1 MGVILVVCCLS
12 VPAGAERTISAIEL
26 FDRMR
31 GMWLGQLIGN
41 AAGRET
47 EGLYSGSTPNPD
59 PCVPWQIKQVWD
71 ADDDTD
77 IEYIALHALE
87 TYGFDCNSCEIAE
100 QWLEHITSQGIYIA
114 NKQAWYLMLDG
125 HAPPETGSRTYNE
138 HWYSID
144 AQIGTEVLGAVS
156 PGLPDVAVDL
166 AGRFG
171 RVTNSGFAVHAAQF
185 YAAMYAHA
193 FFEPDVVALVLK
205 GLDVIPRS
213 SRTAAVITD
222 VLDWYLQDANDAVL
236 DWRATRRELYNKYQ
250 GADSFG
256 RYYGWW
262 ESTINT
268 GATVLALLYGEG
280 DFKQTV
286 QIAVLAGWDCDCN
299 PATAGGLLGIIHGF
313 SGLPADLTD
322 PAVCGNLYLNVSRP
336 GLPDPAA
343 SLPQYDTITTTVLYM
358 LVLAQENILRNGGAR
373 ISNRLSWVYSIP
385 LAEPA
390 PPDPGGG
397 DPIGP
402 SGLVGRALAAGM
414 TVTPTASVSR
424 YNLSHDR
431 HDLDSIIDGVS
442 DNSCTGHRPYYT
454 YAPNLADRPEL
465 DWYELAFSEPVQFE
479 EVVFHEGDVLWGK
492 INTYYKQDEPLGGFF
507 ADLTV
512 QILQDG
518 GYIEPADLQMSPAL
532 DRFRMYQSITFRFAP
547 TTGEAIRII
556 GTPGGSRRFTTIL
569 ELEVDGRLLES
580 PPTDP
585 NGSAS
590 PDPTAPGADP

>member
-1 MGVILVVCCLS
+1 MGVVLVVCCLG

-26 FDRMR
+26 FDGMR
-31 GMWLGQLIGN
+31 GMWLGQLVGN

-47 EGLYSGSTPNPD
+47 EGLYGGAEPNPD

-77 IEYIALHALE
+77 IEYIALHTLD

-100 QWLEHITSQGIYIA
+100 QWLEHISPQGIYIA

-125 HAPPETGSRTYNE
+125 HTPPETGSRTYNE

-156 PGLPDVAVDL
+156 PGLPHVAVDL

-171 RVTNSGFAVHAAQF
+171 HITNGGFAVHAAQF
-185 YAAMYAHA
+185 YAAMYAEA
-193 FFEPDVVALVLK
+193 FFESDVVELVLK
-205 GLDVIPRS
+205 GLDVIPQS
-213 SRTAAVITD
+213 SRTTAVVTD

-236 DWRATRRELYNKYQ
+236 DWRTTRRELYNKYQ
-250 GADSFG
+250 GADSLG

-268 GATVLALLYGEG
+268 GATVMALLYGEG

-336 GLPDPAA
+336 GLPDPAEP
-343 SLPQYDTITTTVLYM
+343 LPQYDTITTAALYM
-358 LVLAQENILRNGGAR
+358 LVLAQENILRNGGTR
-373 ISNRLSWVYSIP
+373 ISKPLSWAYSIP
-385 LAEPA
+385 PAETTG
-390 PPDPGGG
+390 PDAGSS

-402 SGLVGRALAAGM
+402 SGLVGKALAAGM
-414 TVTPTASVSR
+414 TVTPAASVSR

-431 HDLDSIIDGVS
+431 HNLESIMDGVS
-442 DNSCTGHRPYYT
+442 DNSCAGQRPYYT
-454 YAPNLADRPEL
+454 YLPDPTDRPEQ

-479 EVVFHEGDVLWGK
+479 KVVFHEGDVVWGK
-492 INTYYKQDEPLGGFF
+492 INAYYKQDEPLGGFF
-507 ADLTV
+507 EDLTV
-512 QILQDG
+512 QILQNG
-518 GYIEPADLQMSPAL
+518 EYIEPADLQVSPAL
-532 DRFRMYQSITFRFAP
+532 DRFRMYQSITFHFAP

-556 GTPGGSRRFTTIL
+556 GTSGGSRRFTTIL
-569 ELEVDGRLLES
+569 ELEVDGQLLDS

-585 NGSAS
+585 HDPAS
-590 PDPTAPGADP
+590 PDPTAPSADE

>member
-1 MGVILVVCCLS
+1 MGVILVVCWLS
-12 VPAGAERTISAIEL
+12 VPAGAGQTISAIEL

-41 AAGRET
+41 AAGRAT
-47 EGLYSGSTPNPD
+47 EGLYAGAEPNPD
-59 PCVPWQIKQVWD
+59 PCVPWRTKQVWD

-77 IEYIALHALE
+77 IEYVALHIVDM
-87 TYGFDCNSCEIAE
+87 YGFDCNSCQIAE
-100 QWLEHITSQGIYIA
+100 QWLEHITADGIYLA

-125 HAPPETGSRTYNE
+125 HVPPETGSRTYNE

-144 AQIGTEVLGAVS
+144 AQIGTEILGAVS
-156 PGLPDVAVDL
+156 PGLPHVAVDL

-171 RVTNSGFAVHAAQF
+171 GVTNSGFAVHAAQF

-193 FFEPDVVALVLK
+193 FFEPNVVQLVLK
-205 GLDVIPRS
+205 GLNAVPPS
-213 SRTAAVITD
+213 SRTAAVTTD

-236 DWRATRRELYNKYQ
+236 DWRATRRKLYDKYQ

-313 SGLPADLTD
+313 TGLPADLTD
-322 PAVCGNLYLNVSRP
+322 PAVCGNVYLNVSRP
-336 GLPDPAA
+336 GLPDPAG

-358 LVLAQENILRNGGAR
+358 LVLAQENILRNGGTR
-373 ISNRLSWVYSIP
+373 ISDRLSWVYSIP
-385 LAEPA
+385 PAEPA
-390 PPDPGGG
+390 PPDSGRG

-402 SGLVGRALAAGM
+402 SGLVGKALAAGI
-414 TVTPTASVSR
+414 TVTPAASVSR
-424 YNLSHDR
+424 YDHSDDR
-431 HDLDSIIDGVS
+431 YNLDSIIDGVT
-442 DNSCTGHRPYYT
+442 DNSCTGCRPYYT
-454 YAPNLADRPEL
+454 YVPDLTGRPKEH
-465 DWYELAFSEPVQFE
+465 WYELAFSAPVQFE
-479 EVVFHEGDVLWGK
+479 KVVFHEGDVVWGN

-507 ADLTV
+507 EDLTV
-512 QILQDG
+512 QVLQDG
-518 GYIEPADLQMSPAL
+518 GYVEPSDLQVSPAL
-532 DRFRMYQSITFRFAP
+532 DRFQMYQGITFRFAP
-547 TTGEAIRII
+547 TIGEAIRII
-556 GTPGGSRRFTTIL
+556 GTPGGSRHFTTIL
-569 ELEVDGRLLES
+569 EFEVDGQLLEG
-580 PPTDP
+580 PPADP
-585 NGSAS
+585 DDSAS
-590 PDPTAPGADP
+590 PDPNGPPCDG

>member
-1 MGVILVVCCLS
+1 
-12 VPAGAERTISAIEL
+12 
-26 FDRMR
+26 
-31 GMWLGQLIGN
+31 
-41 AAGRET
+41 
-47 EGLYSGSTPNPD
+47 
-59 PCVPWQIKQVWD
+59 
-71 ADDDTD
+71 
-77 IEYIALHALE
+77 
-87 TYGFDCNSCEIAE
+87 
-100 QWLEHITSQGIYIA
+100 
-114 NKQAWYLMLDG
+114 
-125 HAPPETGSRTYNE
+125 
-138 HWYSID
+138 
-144 AQIGTEVLGAVS
+144 
-156 PGLPDVAVDL
+156 
-166 AGRFG
+166 
-171 RVTNSGFAVHAAQF
+171 
-185 YAAMYAHA
+185 
-193 FFEPDVVALVLK
+193 
-205 GLDVIPRS
+205 
-213 SRTAAVITD
+213 
-222 VLDWYLQDANDAVL
+222 
-236 DWRATRRELYNKYQ
+236 
-250 GADSFG
+250 
-256 RYYGWW
+256 
-262 ESTINT
+262 
-268 GATVLALLYGEG
+268 
-280 DFKQTV
+280 
-286 QIAVLAGWDCDCN
+286 
-299 PATAGGLLGIIHGF
+299 
-313 SGLPADLTD
+313 
-322 PAVCGNLYLNVSRP
+322 
-336 GLPDPAA
+336 
-343 SLPQYDTITTTVLYM
+343 
-358 LVLAQENILRNGGAR
+358 
-373 ISNRLSWVYSIP
+373 
-385 LAEPA
+385 
-390 PPDPGGG
+390 
-397 DPIGP
+397 
-402 SGLVGRALAAGM
+402 M